1 LPVPARNW
9 LLSAGFSLVVV
20 NGCIINEP
28 GVSYI
33 LPDKK
38 DAGLPNGRGGSGGSR
53 AGAGGAGGDGP
64 SGWGGWGGSVETGG
78 IGGTGGFVGG
88 TGGFG
93 VGGMGGF
100 GTGGDS
106 GGVGGRAGSAV
117 GGTAGAGGFA
127 GARRD
132 AGGASGDAD
141 VGTDAHVEAGSVG
154 DTGTDGTG
162 SGAGGN
168 SGAGGTGGGSGGA
181 TGTGGGGT
189 GTGGGTGGTGGGG
202 TSVDA
207 GLDASNDSGPDA
219 PTGGS
224 GTIVEFTIPTPNAGA
239 YDIVRGGDGNLWFT
253 EETGNKIARIG
264 MDGVFAEYALPTA
277 AARPRGLTVSG
288 SRIYFT
294 EFSANKIA
302 YLETANP
309 SVITEVPCL
318 AGPTSMTTAVDG
330 TVWYTAV
337 GANEV
342 VKLAANGTAAGHWPT
357 PNGVAGAISFIS
369 QGAFWLATTAQGR
382 VDLLNPMTNAM
393 QSMSFVDDAL
403 GLPITDI
410 VIDWNADVWLTDGVV
425 LRQYYTDG
433 NQFFAYSAPG
443 SIRSVAPGP
452 IGAPVK
458 NLYMTMPLDN
468 KILVRSG
475 NAFTTHQ
482 VPTANSSPYDIV
494 GGADGNLWFTERTG
508 NKIGRFVP

>member
-1 LPVPARNW
+1 VLARNW
-9 LLSAGFSLVVV
+9 LLSAAFSLVV

-38 DAGLPNGRGGSGGSR
+38 DAAPPNGRGGSGGSR
-53 AGAGGAGGDGP
+53 VGAGGVGGDGP

-93 VGGMGGF
+93 VGGIGGF
-100 GTGGDS
+100 GTGGDN
-106 GGVGGRAGSAV
+106 GGVGGSAGSGV
-117 GGTAGAGGFA
+117 GGAAGGVAGAAGFA
-127 GARRD
+127 GASRD

-141 VGTDAHVEAGSVG
+141 VGADARIEAGSVG
-154 DTGTDGTG
+154 DTGTDGTSSGVGG
-162 SGAGGN
+162 S
-168 SGAGGTGGGSGGA
+168 SGAGGTAGGSGGA
-181 TGTGGGGT
+181 TGTGG
-189 GTGGGTGGTGGGG
+189 TGGGTGGT
-202 TSVDA
+202 SVDA
-207 GLDASNDSGPDA
+207 GVDVSTDGADA

-239 YDIVRGGDGNLWFT
+239 YDIVRGADGYLWFT

-288 SRIYFT
+288 TRIYFT
-294 EFSANKIA
+294 EFSANKIG

-309 SVITEVPCL
+309 SAITEVPSL
-318 AGPTSMTTAVDG
+318 SGPTSMTTAVDG
-330 TVWYTAV
+330 SVWYTAV

-357 PNGVAGAISFIS
+357 PNGVAGAISLIS
-369 QGAFWLATTAQGR
+369 QAAIWLGTTTQGR
-382 VDLLNPMTNAM
+382 VDLLNPLNNGIQTL
-393 QSMSFVDDAL
+393 SFADDAL

-410 VIDWNADVWLTDGVV
+410 VIDWNADVWLADGVV
-425 LRQYYTDG
+425 LRQYYTEG
-433 NQFFAYSAPG
+433 NQFYAFSAPG

-475 NAFTTHQ
+475 NSFTTYQ
-482 VPTANSSPYDIV
+482 VPTANSSPHDIV
-494 GGADGNLWFTERTG
+494 GAADGNLWFTERTG